1 MREPTADKPT
11 PPDQQLRDWTRLR
24 PDEQLALREA
34 FGRYLDSLPPTCSL
48 ETKIARFQRWLA
60 ERGVH
65 YEHPG

>member
-1 MREPTADKPT
+1 MREPSADKPT
-11 PPDQQLRDWTRLR
+11 PLDQQLRDWTSLG

-34 FGRYLDSLPPTCSL
+34 FGRYLDGLPPTCSL
-48 ETKIARFQRWLA
+48 ETKVTRFQRWLA